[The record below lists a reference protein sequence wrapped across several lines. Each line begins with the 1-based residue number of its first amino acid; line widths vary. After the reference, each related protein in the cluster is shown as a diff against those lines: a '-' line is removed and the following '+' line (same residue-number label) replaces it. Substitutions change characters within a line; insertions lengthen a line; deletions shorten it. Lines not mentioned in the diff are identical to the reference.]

1 MKEVLEVE
9 VRVQPF
15 SGKIDADF
23 SSGEPSLDDFYHKKF
38 VKQWQKNVL
47 AGHEV
52 VNDCGEIIAFATMS
66 ATKIEKSKL
75 GTFGKGLPYRE
86 VSFALIGRFAVDK
99 DYVGQGVGTFFI
111 GRLVEIALA
120 SAEQVGSFGVF
131 VDALPGAIGFYEKL
145 GFVKCEADDGS
156 IGTIPMFLP
165 FPKRNS

>member
-1 MKEVLEVE
+1 MNEELE

-52 VNDCGEIIAFATMS
+52 VSDSDGVIAFATMS

-75 GTFGKGLPYRE
+75 GAFGKGLPYRE
-86 VSFALIGRFAVDK
+86 VSFVLIGRFAVDK
-99 DYVGQGVGTFFI
+99 DYAGQGVGSFFI
-111 GRLVEIALA
+111 GHLVEIALA

-131 VDALPGAIGFYEKL
+131 VDALPGAIGFCEKL
-145 GFVKCEADDGS
+145 GFVKCEAEDGS
-156 IGTIPMFLP
+156 IGTTPMFLP
-165 FPKRNS
+165 FPKRKT